1 MNNKLVVMLLSA
13 IIASGLMYP
22 YPVFA
27 HNFGGDENAS
37 WLAKVAEIRTEIN
50 LVAKHVGNTI
60 VNSYYS
66 NVLGM
71 YWNANDTLKMGGTN
85 TLLQTAIPSTINA
98 TLSDAQAGNQAA
110 VSDDV
115 LKLDTYLNESI
126 PAMVDKNSLD
136 NSTVHAL
143 AIVFVLQEAL
153 EKYGNALHSKINLND
168 MSQMNMSR
176 GSMSDMSGG
185 MSSMPSTVAD
195 QNAYENSIGLAT
207 TAQSMFDDLAANNTD
222 KSDSNTKI
230 SSAFTQLVQDLNN
243 KADANTVMMDIHVKL
258 HPFLISA
265 YKIQEVADANTGVLA
280 VPEFP
285 LPELLIVVSIAG
297 LVVATRFRPVF
308 GF

>member
-1 MNNKLVVMLLSA
+1 
-13 IIASGLMYP
+13 
-22 YPVFA
+22 
-27 HNFGGDENAS
+27 
-37 WLAKVAEIRTEIN
+37 
-50 LVAKHVGNTI
+50 
-60 VNSYYS
+60 
-66 NVLGM
+66 
-71 YWNANDTLKMGGTN
+71 
-85 TLLQTAIPSTINA
+85 
-98 TLSDAQAGNQAA
+98 
-110 VSDDV
+110 
-115 LKLDTYLNESI
+115 
-126 PAMVDKNSLD
+126 
-136 NSTVHAL
+136 
-143 AIVFVLQEAL
+143 
-153 EKYGNALHSKINLND
+153 
-168 MSQMNMSR
+168 MNMSR

-222 KSDSNTKI
+222 KSDSNIKI